1 MPAGERACFPWA
13 QPRKPLPAA
22 YIGCSLSRI
31 QMPMAETKLLFVDDD
46 DALRTALGAVLT
58 HRGFLLTSVSNVP
71 EALELIS
78 TQKFDVLLSDLNIGE
93 PGDGFTVVS
102 AMRRV
107 QPDACTFILTGYPD
121 LETAIQGQ
129 VDDYF
134 STPLHIDR
142 LVGAISALR
151 SGRRPPGKAL
161 PTRKVSEILRDLSSV
176 ICERWLR
183 LVLKDPELAALPL
196 SEQERSD
203 HVPDMMEE
211 LIRRLEGP
219 LSELSPPATE
229 AARKHGKTRYRQGYT
244 IPQIVFEA
252 RVLHQVLSAT
262 IHENLFGLDLSTLV
276 HDILEIGE
284 SLQADVEVSIRV
296 YQSQIPTSLQTSFSV
311 LYQSPHLGVA
321 ISDENRII
329 DGNDAFLRMIG
340 HTREQLTAGGIDWR
354 AMTPEK
360 FRSLD
365 ASAIEQ
371 LREFGTCVPFE
382 KEYILPDGSSLPFLI
397 GAVRLSAE
405 PLQWSS
411 YVVEMTEQRR
421 VQAAEETV
429 RAWEARYVLINHLA
443 HELNNPLA
451 AMTFTL
457 HLLSTHPDLTNDTR
471 TLVNDANGMLDRIAT
486 TVRRVLVEVQQ
497 VQ

>member
-1 MPAGERACFPWA
+1 VSQLLEHRLLT
-13 QPRKPLPAA
+13 LPHPTAV
-22 YIGCSLSRI
+22 
-31 QMPMAETKLLFVDDD
+31 AEIKLLFVDDD

-58 HRGFLLTSVSNVP
+58 QRGFLLTSVSSVP
-71 EALELIS
+71 EALEQIS
-78 TQKFDVLLSDLNIGE
+78 RQKFDVLLSDLNVGE

-121 LETAIQGQ
+121 LETAIQGIRNQ

-134 STPLHIDR
+134 SKPLHIDR

-151 SGRRPPGKAL
+151 SGRRPPGKSL
-161 PTRKVSEILRDLSSV
+161 PTRKIAEILRDLSSV

-196 SEQERSD
+196 TEEERSD

-244 IPQIVFEA
+244 IPQIIFEA

-284 SLQADVEVSIRV
+284 TLQADVEVSIRV
-296 YQSQIPTSLQTSFSV
+296 YQSQIPRSLQTSFSV

-354 AMTPEK
+354 EMTPEK

-382 KEYILPDGSSLPFLI
+382 KEYILPNGSSSPFLI

-421 VQAAEETV
+421 VQAAEEKV
-429 RAWEARYVLINHLA
+429 RAWEARYGLINHLA

-457 HLLSTHPDLTNDTR
+457 HLLSTHPGLTNDTR
-471 TLVNDANGMLDRIAT
+471 KLVNDANGMLDRIAT
-486 TVRRVLVEVQQ
+486 TVRRVLEEVQQ